1 MPSILSNGLAFL
13 EFVFWRLQS
22 ILKVIFYTFFS
33 LSFFLSFFAL
43 FSFSLSF
50 FPSSKTLHKRARLRC
65 VHVCDFVMVCDCVCA
80 IWIKH
85 ATFVPP
91 QSSPICN
98 VLQYIFILL
107 FIVWFYSMFKI
118 LLYSYFIIPFNMLSL
133 KVSFI
138 LLHILLSFSTI
149 CNFLFLF

>member
-33 LSFFLSFFAL
+33 LSLFLSFFLSFFLPFFL
-43 FSFSLSF
+43 FLHFFLSLSF

-80 IWIKH
+80 IWIKN

-118 LLYSYFIIPFNMLSL
+118 LLYSYFIIPFNMLS
-133 KVSFI
+133 F
-138 LLHILLSFSTI
+138 
-149 CNFLFLF
+149 

>member
-33 LSFFLSFFAL
+33 LSLSFFPYFFLSFFTL
-43 FSFSLSF
+43 FFLSLSF

-118 LLYSYFIIPFNMLSL
+118 LLYSYFIIPFNMLLL

-138 LLHILLSFSTI
+138 LLHILL
-149 CNFLFLF
+149 